1 MVNNRGKWGRGF
13 VVALGRQYPAAR
25 KSYLDLFRHEQRIP
39 LGLVQFIPVENQE
52 RIYIA
57 NMVAQD
63 GIRKNSRDTE
73 QYISYPVLRNCLEQ
87 VCEFALAKRLSVQMP
102 MVGAGLGGGSW
113 DIISA
118 YIDEIFSQYKLT
130 CKIVKLGVS

>member
-1 MVNNRGKWGRGF
+1 
-13 VVALGRQYPAAR
+13 
-25 KSYLDLFRHEQRIP
+25 
-39 LGLVQFIPVENQE
+39 
-52 RIYIA
+52 
-57 NMVAQD
+57 MVAQD